1 MVWDS
6 LWMALGLVL
15 VIEGVMPALHPD
27 GFRRTVQMMSS
38 LSNRMLRSWG
48 LISMSIGALIVYI
61 VRG

>member
-1 MVWDS
+1 MWDA

-15 VIEGVMPALHPD
+15 VIEGLMPALHPD

-38 LSNRMLRSWG
+38 LSNRFLRSWG
-48 LISMSIGALIVYI
+48 LFSLSLGALIVYI